1 MLEKV
6 LHYNLK
12 HPWFLRWQKNPPKSN
27 HIAEKKGSLLLQS
40 CSFFFTGKA
49 LLNASVNT
57 LNLINDY
64 MENDLQCA
72 LASTGLICEVMSVLS

>member
-27 HIAEKKGSLLLQS
+27 HIAEKRQPPVAELF
-40 CSFFFTGKA
+40 FFFTGKP

-72 LASTGLICEVMSVLS
+72 LASTGLICELS